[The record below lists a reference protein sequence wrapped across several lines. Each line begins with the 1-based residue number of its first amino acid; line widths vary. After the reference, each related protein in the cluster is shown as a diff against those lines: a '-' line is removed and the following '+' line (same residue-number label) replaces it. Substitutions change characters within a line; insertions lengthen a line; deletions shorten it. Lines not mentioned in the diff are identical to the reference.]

1 MPILKVVFGAGA
13 MVNDQE
19 KGAMTL
25 PAASLAPL
33 ILAVKVVLG
42 ANGADGMNVTR
53 FVQAGSDGG
62 TVPSKKTQFFTLI
75 SDH

>member
-1 MPILKVVFGAGA
+1 
-13 MVNDQE
+13 
-19 KGAMTL
+19 MTL

-62 TVPSKKTQFFTLI
+62 TVPSKKTHFFTLI